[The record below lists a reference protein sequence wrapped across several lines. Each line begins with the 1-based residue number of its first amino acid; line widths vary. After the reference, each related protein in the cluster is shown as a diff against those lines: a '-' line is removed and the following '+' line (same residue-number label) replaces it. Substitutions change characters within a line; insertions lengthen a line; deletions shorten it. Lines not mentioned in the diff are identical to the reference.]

1 MTRIKEAKNK
11 AVEAAKTA
19 KQKATEIANSDT
31 TKEILEQ
38 SKQLA
43 QKTADEAV
51 RTGKKVGSLAK
62 EKAEKTAKVV
72 ADTVHSEAEDT
83 KKAVQ
88 KAKET
93 VVATT
98 KTAVRTGKKVKET
111 VVATTKTAVKVVD
124 KQTDKYIPQTKKNV
138 AKKMDLAEAAINPL
152 YQDAKRKISDK
163 ANEVFDWG
171 NKTTLKIAH
180 RASHKILNKAGK
192 SMAKAAGADPDMPSV
207 IRSTIESTV
216 DNVVKDI
223 KIQMDEN
230 LELMIRGTDD
240 EHKEKILADPPDC
253 CRPNPY
259 HWFKAWILY
268 TMFPHDKSIWAQ
280 LRNPWYYI
288 FTIISLS
295 PYGVSQMWWLLMFIL
310 RDKHDEYQL
319 VNFIVSIKVAGFFSV
334 GVIPTFMGVFKYI
347 ECANSSS
354 NPCSTNGPGMQES
367 FQFYFGK
374 SHPCFKFT
382 VLR

>member
-1 MTRIKEAKNK
+1 MKRIKEAKNK

-72 ADTVHSEAEDT
+72 ADTVQAEDT
-83 KKAVQ
+83 KKAVR
-88 KAKET
+88 KA
-93 VVATT
+93 
-98 KTAVRTGKKVKET
+98 KET

-163 ANEVFDWG
+163 ANEVIDFG
-171 NKTTLKIAH
+171 NKTALKIAH
-180 RASHKILNKAGK
+180 RVSHKVLNKAGK

-259 HWFKAWILY
+259 HWIKAWILY
-268 TMFPHDKSIWAQ
+268 TMFPHDKSVWAQ
-280 LRNPWYYI
+280 LRNPWYYF
-288 FTIISLS
+288 FTILSLS
-295 PYGVSQMWWLLMFIL
+295 PFGVSQFWWLLMFIL

-334 GVIPTFMGVFKYI
+334 GVIPTFLGVFKYI

-354 NPCSTNGPGMQES
+354 NPCSTNGPGMQEN
-367 FQFYFGK
+367 FDFWYGK